1 MKSPKI
7 SLCTFFTFPW
17 NPSCL
22 YFISFCIY
30 MAREPMF
37 ENIKNV
43 YYKYIFLS
51 FKVTFLRLI
60 KACKST
66 GNEELQC
73 NRTDKDPFI
82 IDINFVTLYLF

>member
-7 SLCTFFTFPW
+7 SLCILFTFPW

-43 YYKYIFLS
+43 YYRFFSHSSYIPIPTLD
-51 FKVTFLRLI
+51 
-60 KACKST
+60 KSMHAD
-66 GNEELQC
+66 
-73 NRTDKDPFI
+73 RK
-82 IDINFVTLYLF
+82 